1 MDLQQKMTNVVVQPG
16 MSGHKSF
23 SGSVQY
29 IGGYD
34 GSYADDKNEDA
45 RNDNPIPMGLEVF
58 EGINKLVAHQVVGS
72 DEGEDGGRCVD
83 NFDQR
88 E

>member
-16 MSGHKSF
+16 MSGHNF

-34 GSYADDKNEDA
+34 GSYAEDRKEDA

-58 EGINKLVAHQVVGS
+58 EGINKLVAHQVVGN
-72 DEGEDGGRCVD
+72 DEGEVVGRGVY
-83 NFDQR
+83 NFTQR
-88 E
+88 K